1 MAYASFRDFLTALEK
16 AGELTRVA
24 VPVDTELLITEWA
37 NREMKSP
44 GGGKALL
51 FEQPSV
57 DGKISK
63 FPVAINT
70 MGSHRRMAMA
80 LGRDSVD
87 QIAQEIQLILKAKP
101 PTDLREGF
109 ALLKQ
114 GIHLL
119 HARPKS
125 VREGPCQEVVQL
137 LEPSTLNKRQS
148 GSDHL
153 STSALSLRDM
163 PILKCWPKDGG
174 RFITLPNV
182 HTRDPETGAR
192 NVGCYRMQIFDE
204 QTTAMH
210 WQVHKVGARH
220 GKRYYERNERM
231 PVAVTVGGDPAL
243 SFAATAPL
251 PDGLDEI
258 LFAGFL
264 RRKSIEMVKCK
275 TIDLEVPADVDFVLE
290 GYVQPGE
297 MRPEG
302 PFGDHTGYYTALED
316 YPVFHLTAITHRKD
330 AIYPTTIVGIPPM
343 EDFYMGD
350 ASVRI
355 FLPVFKMNFPEL
367 VDMTLPAEGVFHNLV
382 FVSIR
387 KQYPYQAF
395 KVMHG
400 LWGMGQMM
408 FSKYVVVVDEDCD
421 VHNTSEV
428 LFRLCANTDPERDT
442 SVIKNPSDSLDHAPS
457 QQNIGSHMGFDATRK
472 LPGENYRRQWP
483 ELLKMTDEAK
493 ALVDAL
499 QNRVNSAT

>member
-1 MAYASFRDFLTALEK
+1 MAYRSFRAFLDALDK
-16 AGELTRVA
+16 AGELTRVG
-24 VPVDTELLITEWA
+24 VPIDTELVITEWA
-37 NREMKSP
+37 DREMKSP

-51 FEQPSV
+51 FEQPVV
-57 DGKISK
+57 DRKVSE

-70 MGSHRRMAMA
+70 MGSRKRIAMA
-80 LGRDSVD
+80 LSRDSID
-87 QIAQEIQLILKAKP
+87 EIAQEIQLILKAKP

-125 VREGPCQEVVQL
+125 VRDAPCQEVVH
-137 LEPSTLNKRQS
+137 EIDRPSQS
-148 GSDHL
+148 SGAEGNGGSEF
-153 STSALSLRDM
+153 SLRDL

-182 HTRDPETGAR
+182 HTRDPESAGR
-192 NVGCYRMQIFDE
+192 NVGVYRMQVFDE
-204 QTTAMH
+204 RTTAMH

-231 PVAVTVGGDPAL
+231 PVAVTLGGDPAL

-264 RRKSIEMVKCK
+264 RRKSMEMVKCK

-302 PFGDHTGYYTALED
+302 PFGDHTGYYTAVED
-316 YPVFHLTAITHRKD
+316 YPVFHLTTITHRKN
-330 AIYPTTIVGIPPM
+330 AVYPTTIVGIPPM
-343 EDFYMGD
+343 EDFYIGD
-350 ASVRI
+350 AVVRI

-408 FSKYVVVVDEDCD
+408 FSKYIVVVDEDCD

-428 LFRLCANTDPERDT
+428 LFRLCANTDPARDT
-442 SVIKNPSDSLDHAPS
+442 TVIKNPSDSLDHAPTE
-457 QQNIGSHMGFDATRK
+457 QNIGSHMGFDATRK
-472 LPGENYRRQWP
+472 LPGENYHREWP
-483 ELLKMTDEAK
+483 ELLKMTDKAK
-493 ALVDAL
+493 TIVDAL
-499 QNRVNSAT
+499 QKKTR

>member
-1 MAYASFRDFLTALEK
+1 MAYGSFAKFIEALEQ
-16 AGELTRVA
+16 AGELKRVCL
-24 VPVDTELLITEWA
+24 PVDTDLLIAEWA
-37 NREMKSP
+37 DREMKSP
-44 GGGKALL
+44 DGGKALL
-51 FEQPSV
+51 FEQPLV
-57 DGKISK
+57 DGKISQ

-70 MGSHRRMAMA
+70 MGSRKRMALA
-80 LGRDSVD
+80 LQRDSIED
-87 QIAQEIQLILKAKP
+87 IAQEIQLILKAKP
-101 PTDLREGF
+101 PTDLREGWS
-109 ALLKQ
+109 LLKQ

-119 HARPKS
+119 HARPKQ
-125 VREGPCQEVVQL
+125 VREAECQEIVHK
-137 LEPSTLNKRQS
+137 LE
-148 GSDHL
+148 SDAGRADHF
-153 STSALSLRDM
+153 SLDDL

-182 HTRDPETGAR
+182 HTRDPESGAR
-192 NVGCYRMQIFDE
+192 NVGVYRMQIYDE
-204 QTTAMH
+204 RTTGMH

-220 GKRYYERNERM
+220 GKVYYERGARM
-231 PVAVTVGGDPAL
+231 PVAVTLGGDPAY

-258 LFAGFL
+258 LFAGFI
-264 RRKSIEMVKCK
+264 RKKSVELVKCK
-275 TIDLEVPADVDFVLE
+275 TIDLEVPADVDLVLE

-316 YPVFHLTAITHRKD
+316 YPVFHVTAITHRRD
-330 AIYPTTIVGIPPM
+330 AIYPTTIVGVPPM
-343 EDFYMGD
+343 EDYYMGD

-355 FLPVFKMNFPEL
+355 FLPVFKMNFPEI
-367 VDMTLPAEGVFHNLV
+367 VDMTLPPEGVFHNLV

-408 FSKYVVVVDEDCD
+408 FSKYIVAVDEDCD

-428 LFRLCANTDPERDT
+428 LFRLCANTDPERDST
-442 SVIKNPSDSLDHAPS
+442 IIRNPSDSLDHAPTL
-457 QQNIGSHMGFDATRK
+457 QNIGSHMGLDATRK
-472 LPGENYRRQWP
+472 LPGENYHRQWP
-483 ELLKMTDEAK
+483 ELVKMTEEAQ

-499 QNRVNSAT
+499 QKKTG

>member
-1 MAYASFRDFLTALEK
+1 MAYASFRDFIEALEK

-24 VPVDTELLITEWA
+24 QPVDTNLLISEWA

-51 FEQPSV
+51 FEQPEI
-57 DGKISK
+57 DGKVSE
-63 FPVAINT
+63 FPLAINT
-70 MGSHRRMAMA
+70 MGSHRRIAMA
-80 LGRDSVD
+80 LGRESINE
-87 QIAQEIQLILKAKP
+87 IAQEIQLILKAKP

-119 HARPKS
+119 HSRPKA
-125 VREGPCQEVVQL
+125 VRDAVCQEVIHKIDNGADF
-137 LEPSTLNKRQS
+137 T
-148 GSDHL
+148 
-153 STSALSLRDM
+153 LRDL

-192 NVGCYRMQIFDE
+192 NVGVYRMQVFDE
-204 QTTAMH
+204 RTAAMH

-231 PVAVTVGGDPAL
+231 PVAVTLGGDPVL

-275 TIDLEVPADVDFVLE
+275 TIDLEVPAHVDFVLE

-302 PFGDHTGYYTALED
+302 PFGDHTGYYTAVED
-316 YPVFHLTAITHRKD
+316 YPVFHLTAITHRRD
-330 AIYPTTIVGIPPM
+330 AVYPTTIVGIPPM

-367 VDMTLPAEGVFHNLV
+367 VDMVLPAEGVFHNLV

-408 FSKYVVVVDEDCD
+408 FSKYIVAVDDDCD

-428 LFRLCANTDPERDT
+428 LFRLCANTDPARDT
-442 SVIKNPSDSLDHAPS
+442 TVIRNPSDSLDHAPS
-457 QQNIGSHMGFDATRK
+457 EQNIGSHMGFDATGK
-472 LPGENYRRQWP
+472 LPGENYHRRWP
-483 ELLKMTDEAK
+483 ELLKMTDEVK

-499 QNRVNSAT
+499 QKKTR